1 MASSVFWYRVFVKV
15 RSRCALAGE
24 WIHGQLGTM
33 HSLNLRQGRFELNR
47 SLTLAWV
54 FSAMICIHS
63 LGCRTFVQQKSNSQL
78 VAARQLSLRG
88 AAAMQRSR
96 QQDAE
101 MLFSEALRNS
111 PLDERAHWG
120 YATTLWQRGDR
131 QRAIEHMREAVRLSG
146 RNPEYVVQLG
156 EMSLDVGDR
165 KSARDYA
172 LGVLTVNHKN
182 ADAWALLGD
191 THQSERDWT
200 NAEEC
205 YNRALLER
213 SDFPR
218 VQLSVAEINR
228 HTGQPKRALAIL
240 DRMTDLHASASTDP
254 EVLLIRGIALADLNR
269 GIEAAEALALASEK
283 LPIDRVDK
291 HIQLVHAQH
300 RIGELVPARMTLGR
314 LIASNSG
321 NPEVVRLQSML
332 DMSFAHLSDPG
343 AQRGRDP
350 SLLADQSSTG
360 GNSVSNATP
369 NGSSKLGSPNSS
381 RIASPMFTGDSNALL
396 R

>member
-1 MASSVFWYRVFVKV
+1 MQFF
-15 RSRCALAGE
+15 
-24 WIHGQLGTM
+24 
-33 HSLNLRQGRFELNR
+33 NPRQGRPELCFGLVVSWVVFCLICVQGVGCR
-47 SLTLAWV
+47 SL
-54 FSAMICIHS
+54 
-63 LGCRTFVQQKSNSQL
+63 VQQKSNSQL

-88 AAAMQRSR
+88 AAALQRSR
-96 QQDAE
+96 EQDAE

-131 QRAIEHMREAVRLSG
+131 QRAIEHMREAVRLSL
-146 RNPEYVVQLG
+146 RNPEYVVRLG

-165 KSARDYA
+165 KSAREYA

-191 THQSERDWT
+191 THQSERDWL

-228 HTGQPKRALAIL
+228 QTGQPKRALAIL

-254 EVLLIRGIALADLNR
+254 DVLLSRGIALADLDR
-269 GIEAAEALALASEK
+269 GVEAAEALSHASER
-283 LPIDRVDK
+283 LPIDRVEK

-314 LIASNSG
+314 LIASNS
-321 NPEVVRLQSML
+321 NHPEVMRLQSML

-343 AQRGRDP
+343 VQRGRDR
-350 SLLADQSSTG
+350 SLLADQNNGEGIGLQNGLHNGSPQPGSNSATLIALPMLPGDSTG
-360 GNSVSNATP
+360 
-369 NGSSKLGSPNSS
+369 
-381 RIASPMFTGDSNALL
+381 LL
-396 R
+396 RR

>member
-1 MASSVFWYRVFVKV
+1 MRV
-15 RSRCALAGE
+15 RSCCALAGE

-33 HSLNLRQGRFELNR
+33 QSLNLRQDRFELNHSW
-47 SLTLAWV
+47 SLTWV
-54 FSAMICIHS
+54 FFAMICVHGV
-63 LGCRTFVQQKSNSQL
+63 GCGTFVHQKSNSQL

-88 AAAMQRSR
+88 AAALQRSR

-120 YATTLWQRGDR
+120 YSTTLWQRGDR

-165 KSARDYA
+165 KSAREYA

-191 THQSERDWT
+191 THQSERDWPA
-200 NAEEC
+200 AEEC

-218 VQLSVAEINR
+218 VQLSIAEINR
-228 HTGQPKRALAIL
+228 RTGRPKSVLAIL
-240 DRMTDLHASASTDP
+240 DRMTDLHAAASTDP
-254 EVLLIRGIALADLNR
+254 EVLLIRGIALADLDR
-269 GIEAAEALALASEK
+269 GLEAAEALALASEK

-291 HIQLVHAQH
+291 HIQLIHAQH

-314 LIASNSG
+314 LIASNSS
-321 NPEVVRLQSML
+321 NPEVARLQSML

-343 AQRGRDP
+343 AQRGRD
-350 SLLADQSSTG
+350 SSFLADQSSAR
-360 GNSVSNATP
+360 GNNFPNATT
-369 NGSSKLGSPNSS
+369 NGTSVLGTPNST
-381 RIASPMFTGDSNALL
+381 RIASPMFVGDSNGLL

>member
-1 MASSVFWYRVFVKV
+1 MQFF
-15 RSRCALAGE
+15 
-24 WIHGQLGTM
+24 
-33 HSLNLRQGRFELNR
+33 NPRQGRSELSFDLVLSWVVFSLIFVQGAGCR
-47 SLTLAWV
+47 SL
-54 FSAMICIHS
+54 
-63 LGCRTFVQQKSNSQL
+63 VQQKSNSQL

-88 AAAMQRSR
+88 AAALQRSR
-96 QQDAE
+96 EQDAE

-146 RNPEYVVQLG
+146 RNPEYSGRNPEYVVRLG

-172 LGVLTVNHKN
+172 LGVLTINHKN

-191 THQSERDWT
+191 THQSERDWS

-228 HTGQPKRALAIL
+228 QMGQPKRALAIL
-240 DRMTDLHASASTDP
+240 DRMTDLHASAITDP
-254 EVLLIRGIALADLNR
+254 DVLLSRGIALADLDR
-269 GIEAAEALALASEK
+269 SVEAAEALSLASER
-283 LPIDRVDK
+283 LPIDRVEK

-314 LIASNSG
+314 LIASNSSH
-321 NPEVVRLQSML
+321 PEVIRLQSML

-343 AQRGRDP
+343 VQRGRDRI
-350 SLLADQSSTG
+350 LLADQSNDEGIGLLNGSQNGPPKTGSKNATLIALPMLPGDSTG
-360 GNSVSNATP
+360 
-369 NGSSKLGSPNSS
+369 
-381 RIASPMFTGDSNALL
+381 LL
-396 R
+396 RR

>member
-1 MASSVFWYRVFVKV
+1 MQFFNPRRRRSKLSFGLLMSWVLTSS
-15 RSRCALAGE
+15 
-24 WIHGQLGTM
+24 
-33 HSLNLRQGRFELNR
+33 
-47 SLTLAWV
+47 
-54 FSAMICIHS
+54 IC
-63 LGCRTFVQQKSNSQL
+63 LQNAGCRGLVQQKSNSQL

-88 AAAMQRSR
+88 ASALQRSR
-96 QQDAE
+96 EQDAE

-131 QRAIEHMREAVRLSG
+131 QRAIAHMREAVRLSG
-146 RNPEYVVQLG
+146 RNPEYVVRLG
-156 EMSLDVGDR
+156 EMSLDIGDR

-191 THQSERDWT
+191 THQSERDWSA
-200 NAEEC
+200 AEEC

-228 HTGQPKRALAIL
+228 QTGQPKRALAIL

-254 EVLLIRGIALADLNR
+254 DVLLSRGIALADLDR
-269 GIEAAEALALASEK
+269 VVEAAEALALASER

-321 NPEVVRLQSML
+321 NPEVMRLQSML

-343 AQRGRDP
+343 VQRGRDR
-350 SLLADQSSTG
+350 SLLADQSNGQGIGLPNASQNDPSIPGSMST
-360 GNSVSNATP
+360 T
-369 NGSSKLGSPNSS
+369 L
-381 RIASPMFTGDSNALL
+381 IASPILTRDSTSVL
-396 R
+396 RR

>member
-1 MASSVFWYRVFVKV
+1 V
-15 RSRCALAGE
+15 RKRCAPAGE
-24 WIHGQLGTM
+24 WIHGQRDQMQFLD
-33 HSLNLRQGRFELNR
+33 LRQRQFELEA
-47 SLTLAWV
+47 SLILTWVLAGFV
-54 FSAMICIHS
+54 CFASF
-63 LGCRTFVQQKSNSQL
+63 GCRGFVQQKSSSQL

-146 RNPEYVVQLG
+146 LSGGNPEYVVQLG
-156 EMSLDVGDR
+156 EMSLDVGDL
-165 KSARDYA
+165 KSAREYA

-191 THQSERDWT
+191 THQSERDWPA
-200 NAEEC
+200 AEEC

-213 SDFPR
+213 SDFRR

-228 HTGQPKRALAIL
+228 QTGHPKRALAVL
-240 DRMTDLHASASTDP
+240 DRMADLHASASSDP
-254 EVLLIRGIALADLNR
+254 DVLLSRGIALADLGR
-269 GIEAAEALALASEK
+269 GVEAGEALALASER
-283 LPIDRVDK
+283 LPVDCVDK
-291 HIQLVHAQH
+291 QIQLVHAQH

-314 LIASNSG
+314 LIASNSS
-321 NPEVVRLQSML
+321 NPEVVRLQTML
-332 DMSFAHLSDPG
+332 DMSFAHLSEPG
-343 AQRGRDP
+343 AQRGRNP
-350 SLLADQSSTG
+350 GMLADQGIAS
-360 GNSVSNATP
+360 GNSMP
-369 NGSSKLGSPNSS
+369 NSLPKLGSPNATL
-381 RIASPMFTGDSNALL
+381 IASPIFTSGTSGLL

>member
-1 MASSVFWYRVFVKV
+1 V
-15 RSRCALAGE
+15 RNRCALAGE
-24 WIHGQLGTM
+24 WIHGQLGVM
-33 HSLNLRQGRFELNR
+33 YSLNLRQGRFKLNL
-47 SLTLAWV
+47 SLTLTWV
-54 FSAMICIHS
+54 LSALICVNS
-63 LGCRTFVQQKSNSQL
+63 VGCRTFVQQKSNSQL

-200 NAEEC
+200 AAEEC

-254 EVLLIRGIALADLNR
+254 EVLLIRGIALADLDR

-314 LIASNSG
+314 LIASNSS

-343 AQRGRDP
+343 VQRGRDP
-350 SLLADQSSTG
+350 SFLVDQSSTRE
-360 GNSVSNATP
+360 NSVQNATP
-369 NGSSKLGSPNSS
+369 NGSSKLGTALGTPNST
-381 RIASPMFTGDSNALL
+381 RIASPMFTGDSNGLL